1 MVKAIRTEQGAINSR
16 NTSKSRDLKVADG
29 SKNICNSSVDC
40 SRRDNNN
47 IDSNIDLDYI
57 FFELLAQ
64 AEKPKTAET
73 SAIAETP
80 AIFKFRIEIY
90 IKTFKTS
97 GFWPRVGPMH
107 FAHPSY

>member
-1 MVKAIRTEQGAINSR
+1 VSTAAAETTR
-16 NTSKSRDLKVADG
+16 
-29 SKNICNSSVDC
+29 
-40 SRRDNNN
+40 N
-47 IDSNIDLDYI
+47 IDLNIDLDYI

-90 IKTFKTS
+90 KKTFKT
-97 GFWPRVGPMH
+97 GFWPLVGPMNY
-107 FAHPSY
+107 AHPSF